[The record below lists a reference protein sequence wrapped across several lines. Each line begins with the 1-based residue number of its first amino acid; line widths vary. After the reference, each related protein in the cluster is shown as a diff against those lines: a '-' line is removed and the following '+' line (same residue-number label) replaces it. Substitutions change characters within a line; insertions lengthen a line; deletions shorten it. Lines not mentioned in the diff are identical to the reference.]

1 MSRPAGT
8 FGPSRITRIV
18 IGLVL
23 LAVFSIPLLSM
34 LEFTLRDGDGYSLVH
49 WQRLFGSV
57 DSPQYAPIWTGLR
70 NSLMLSV
77 VTVAIVLFLVAP
89 TMVLINLK
97 FPGLRRPFE
106 FIALLPLSIPA
117 IVVVVGLS
125 PIYLF
130 IGRNFG
136 TGVWTLAFAYGVIVL
151 PFAYRSI
158 QANLDAIDLKTL
170 TEAARSLGASWPA
183 IMVHVLAPNMRPGL
197 LPSSIIS
204 VAVVL
209 GEFTIASLL
218 NRPNL
223 QTGLLLVNRQDA
235 YIATAFSLLALVF
248 AFVLLVT
255 LGRAGAGKNSPFSR
269 K

>member
-1 MSRPAGT
+1 MSSSHSLFAP
-8 FGPSRITRIV
+8 TRATRTI
-18 IGLVL
+18 IGVSISVL
-23 LAVFSIPLLSM
+23 FSIPLISM
-34 LEFTLRDGDGYSLVH
+34 LEFTLRDGDGYSLTH
-49 WQRLFGSV
+49 WRRLVGSV
-57 DSPQYAPIWTGLR
+57 GSPQYSPIWTGLM
-70 NSLMLSV
+70 NSLLLSV
-77 VTVAIVLFLVAP
+77 VTVAIVLFLLAP

-97 FPGLRRPFE
+97 FARLQWLFE
-106 FIALLPLSIPA
+106 FVALLPLSIPA
-117 IVVVVGLS
+117 IVVVVGLA

-130 IGRNFG
+130 IGRNLG

-158 QANLDAIDLKTL
+158 QANLDAIDLRTL

-183 IMVHVLAPNMRPGL
+183 IMLTVLAPNMRPGL
-197 LPSSIIS
+197 LPASLIS

-218 NRPNL
+218 SRPNL

-235 YIATAFSLLALVF
+235 YISTAFSLLALIF
-248 AFVLLVT
+248 AFVLLIAM
-255 LGRAGAGKNSPFSR
+255 GRAGSGTTQLMR